1 MNRLQHEI
9 EELRRIVKLH
19 EQTIADMLKTQNPI
33 MRDALRYQT
42 LRESQRDI
50 VPVILSES
58 GGHMG
63 TPEQIDK
70 EVDRLIEAMQT
81 AQKMAA

>member
-1 MNRLQHEI
+1 MSQNQRELD
-9 EELRRIVKLH
+9 ELRSLVKLH
-19 EQTIADMLKTQNPI
+19 EQTIADMLKTQHPI

-42 LRESQRDI
+42 LRESKFDI

-70 EVDRLIEAMQT
+70 EVDRLIEAKSGL
-81 AQKMAA
+81 KMAA

>member
-9 EELRRIVKLH
+9 EKLRRIVKLH

-33 MRDALRYQT
+33 LRDALRYQT

>member
-1 MNRLQHEI
+1 MNQHQRELN
-9 EELRRIVKLH
+9 ELRRIVKLH
-19 EQTIADMLKTQNPI
+19 EQTIADMLKTQHPI
-33 MRDALRYQT
+33 LRDALRYQM
-42 LRESQRDI
+42 LRESHNDI
-50 VPVILSES
+50 VPVILTEH

-63 TPEQIDK
+63 SPEQVDK

>member
-1 MNRLQHEI
+1 MTNDQQEI
-9 EELRRIVKLH
+9 TELRRLVKLH

-33 MRDALRYQT
+33 LRDALRYQT

-70 EVDRLIEAMQT
+70 EVDRLIEAMSEN
-81 AQKMAA
+81 KMAA